1 MTAMNTRAA
10 EVRTA
15 CAEAR
20 RRGSRNDVHQYL
32 LENCQGYMPQ
42 TPPRPVGIYVSHAGC
57 KQNPLLVSSLCS
69 LCVAHRRLF
78 ETACSQQR
86 LPGPPGQGRTQG
98 QHDSVSRIL
107 LSYNFSTGL
116 GEDLGLG
123 IGLVFGGGGERD
135 KFEPRLPAKEA

>member
-1 MTAMNTRAA
+1 M
-10 EVRTA
+10 
-15 CAEAR
+15 
-20 RRGSRNDVHQYL
+20 
-32 LENCQGYMPQ
+32 
-42 TPPRPVGIYVSHAGC
+42 SHASC
-57 KQNPLLVSSLCS
+57 KQNPLLVSSLGS

-78 ETACSQQR
+78 ERACSQQR
-86 LPGPPGQGRTQG
+86 LPGPPGKAEGRTQG

-123 IGLVFGGGGERD
+123 VGLIFGGGGERD